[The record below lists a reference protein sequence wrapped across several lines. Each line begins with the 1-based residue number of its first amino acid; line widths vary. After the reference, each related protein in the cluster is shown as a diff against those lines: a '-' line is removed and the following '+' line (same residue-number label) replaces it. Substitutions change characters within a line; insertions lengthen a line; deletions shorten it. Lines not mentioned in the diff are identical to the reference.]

1 LCPIAG
7 GEGVL
12 VENGVMIWPMAFWA
26 TAGVAASDIKP
37 MTVVLKN
44 IQTRIAALR
53 EMGPHPAR
61 RTYDACLPP

>member
-1 LCPIAG
+1 
-7 GEGVL
+7 
-12 VENGVMIWPMAFWA
+12 MAFWA
-26 TAGVAASDIKP
+26 TAGVADSDIKP

-61 RTYDACLPP
+61 RTYDAGLPP